1 MHSFDLGGPGV
12 YQRGPKFEIK
22 HKSRRLQRVSL
33 LIGGG
38 GGKHVDWKGQAP
50 PGPFLSLAVF
60 SRWSLFIAG
69 NQPQTTMPSEKAL

>member
-1 MHSFDLGGPGV
+1 MAPYFESFTDDAFCMHSFDLGGPGV

-50 PGPFLSLAVF
+50 LAPPYRSLCFLGGPSL
-60 SRWSLFIAG
+60 
-69 NQPQTTMPSEKAL
+69 